1 MAMICVSGCRECDG
15 CMMCQSQGATVTTC
29 AECGEPIYEGE
40 DYYNFPDDEAVHDD
54 CVLDYIR
61 EHYLIRG

>member
-1 MAMICVSGCRECDG
+1 MAMICVSGCHECDG
-15 CMMCQSQGATVTTC
+15 CMMCQIQDEMVATC
-29 AECGEPIYEGE
+29 GERGEPIYEGE
-40 DYYNFPDDEAVHDD
+40 DYYKFSDGEAVHDD